1 VTLRRLW
8 KLLSGATLLVSGLLI
23 GDPPPVAASTGGCA
37 GDVDVALDAAVWA
50 RPGHDT
56 YEFTLSEPLAPGVWS
71 VQAGSSDAYVG
82 RSETFQAQ
90 EQWVLD
96 IAGHTTLGPT
106 TDLADGVEAAS
117 VVDDLGTV
125 VSVDGIERFT
135 VRHVGVSTPNGT
147 DSVTAECVSFTLLE
161 SPGDGLSATP
171 TVRCGAGEVE
181 IQLDNDGSLDADYV
195 ATIGSQVTSGT
206 LVPGAQVTVSAD
218 ITGAVTAATVSGAR
232 GTILDVSLDT
242 TCPGPPPP
250 TTTTTQ
256 PPPPTTT
263 QPPPPTTTQPPST
276 QPPTTQPPST
286 PPPVTPLTPPVPVP
300 ALIRT
305 SVLVDCAADE
315 VLVLLGNAGDV
326 GATVDVALPL
336 SEVRSGIA
344 LDAGT
349 ITTSTLAIGDL
360 NDGVTEVRVSDS
372 VTGATYTRETI
383 ELACDDPPRPTATT
397 VLDCVSSVLV
407 VHLANQAGDP
417 AQLTVVHERVEIL
430 AELELAAGEV
440 AEVEI
445 PLGDA
450 ASVPV
455 RVIDADGN
463 DVLRIDVANVCPRPD
478 TPDLGAG
485 DAAPGGDPAG
495 AAGAGTV
502 GPSVVQAGCAAVDIG
517 SGDQFDVRVELDGT
531 VLVAGTVTGDL
542 RIPVVPGEPIRIVV
556 SDPGS
561 VVPGQVIT
569 PGGRP
574 CAEVRVTLAPSCGSS
589 SAEVSIRRDGVGR
602 ERFVILVDG
611 KVAGVLAID
620 GSGTGTVPVPLGF
633 GNVTLTVS
641 RSMATT
647 PIVVGTISC
656 GGGGGAAAPLAASLV
671 AIVLI
676 ASAAGVVP
684 WPSKVRLD

>member
-23 GDPPPVAASTGGCA
+23 GDPPPVAASTDGCA
-37 GDVDVALDAAVWA
+37 GDVVVALDVSVWA

-56 YEFTLSEPLAPGVWS
+56 YEFVLSEPLAPGVWS
-71 VQAGSSDAYVG
+71 VQATSSDSYFG
-82 RSETFQAQ
+82 RSQTSQAQ

-117 VVDDLGTV
+117 VVDNLGTV

-135 VRHVGVSTPNGT
+135 VRHVGESTPDGT

-181 IQLDNDGSLDADYV
+181 IQLVNDGSLDAEYV
-195 ATIGSQVTSGT
+195 ATIGSQVTKGT
-206 LVPGAQVTVSAD
+206 LVPGAAVAVSAD
-218 ITGAVTAATVSGAR
+218 IAGAVTVATVTGAR

-242 TCPGPPPP
+242 SCPGPPTTTTQPP
-250 TTTTTQ
+250 TTTTQPPTTTTQPPTTTTQ
-256 PPPPTTT
+256 PPP
-263 QPPPPTTTQPPST
+263 TTQPPSS
-276 QPPTTQPPST
+276 PPAPNPPA
-286 PPPVTPLTPPVPVP
+286 PPVPVP
-300 ALIRT
+300 ALIRA
-305 SVLVDCAADE
+305 SVVVDCAADE
-315 VLVLLGNAGDV
+315 VLVLLGNAGGV

-336 SEVRSGIA
+336 SEVRSGITVA
-344 LDAGT
+344 AGT

-360 NDGVTEVRVSDS
+360 DDGITEVRVSDS
-372 VTGATYTRETI
+372 VTGATYTRETV
-383 ELACDDPPRPTATT
+383 ELACDEPPQPTATT
-397 VLDCVSSVLV
+397 VLDCVGSVLV
-407 VHLANQAGDP
+407 IHLANQAGDP
-417 AQLTVVHERVEIL
+417 ARLTVVHERVEIL

-450 ASVPV
+450 ASIPV

-463 DVLRIDVANVCPRPD
+463 DVLRVDVDNVCPRPD
-478 TPDLGAG
+478 VPDVG
-485 DAAPGGDPAG
+485 
-495 AAGAGTV
+495 AGAGAPGDDPASADGARTA
-502 GPSVVQAGCAAVDIG
+502 GPSVVRADCAAVDIG
-517 SGDQFDVRVELDGT
+517 SGDRFDVRVELDGT
-531 VLVAGTVTGDL
+531 VLVAGTVTGDV
-542 RIPVVPGEPIRIVV
+542 RIPVVPGEPVRIIV

-569 PGGRP
+569 PGGLP
-574 CAEVRVTLAPSCGSS
+574 CAEVQVTLAPDCASS

-620 GSGTGTVPVPLGF
+620 GTGTGTVPVPLGV
-633 GNVTLTVS
+633 GNVKLTVS

-656 GGGGGAAAPLAASLV
+656 GGGGGVAAPLAASLA
-671 AIVLI
+671 AIMLI

-684 WPSKVRLD
+684 WPSKVRLG